1 MGKGDQKVL
10 FDFQG
15 VGDFF
20 SLYSVT
26 LSEIHRKGKGAV
38 KMCMNVLKV
47 LKMFISCKHKCDQNL
62 YELCR
67 MCIVPFRKLK

>member
-38 KMCMNVLKV
+38 KMQMKV
-47 LKMFISCKHKCDQNL
+47 LKMCITCKHKCDQNL
-62 YELCR
+62 CELCG
-67 MCIVPFRKLK
+67 MCIVPLQKLK